1 MPNTLTGNIQRH
13 PAFPSR
19 ILGNRRD
26 VLVYLPTEYRRS
38 RTRRYPVLYL
48 HDGQNIFDAATS
60 FAGVEWGADDTAE
73 RLTAAK
79 LMEPIIIVAVA
90 NTGEDRIHEYAPT
103 AANLD
108 PLKPVRSKGSLRV
121 YGRFLIEE
129 LKPFID
135 RKYRTKR
142 EAEFTAL
149 GGSSL
154 GGLATL
160 VLGLWF
166 PNYFTRL
173 AVMSPSVWWDNCAVY
188 KIVDAID
195 ETAKPPL
202 KIWLD
207 TGTREEGWERAR
219 ELRDRLV
226 EKGWRLHDD
235 LIYLEADGSDHS
247 EGAWAAR
254 MDPML
259 RFLFPPPPPGNE
271 TPRRPRLAAAREAF
285 RSMLNGAKRVTLK
298 R

>member
-1 MPNTLTGNIQRH
+1 MRHTLTGNIQRH
-13 PAFPSR
+13 PNFPSKV
-19 ILGNRRD
+19 LGNRRD
-26 VLVYLPTEYRRS
+26 ILVHLPKGYRRS
-38 RTRRYPVLYL
+38 LVRRYPVLYL
-48 HDGQNIFDAATS
+48 HDGQNVFDAATS
-60 FAGVEWGADDTAE
+60 FAGVEWGADETAQ
-73 RLTAAK
+73 RFTAAK
-79 LMEPIIIVAVA
+79 LIEPIIIVAVA

-103 AANLD
+103 EAGLD
-108 PLKPVRSKGSLRV
+108 ARKPVKSKGSLRS
-121 YGRFLIEE
+121 YGSFLIEE

-142 EAEFTAL
+142 EAAFTGL

-166 PNYFTRL
+166 PNHLTRL
-173 AVMSPSVWWDNCAVY
+173 AVMSPSVWWDDCAVY
-188 KIVDAID
+188 KIVDALD
-195 ETAKPPL
+195 ETAKPRL

-226 EKGWRLHDD
+226 TKGWRLHDD
-235 LIYLEADGSDHS
+235 LQYLEADGSDHS

-259 RFLFPPPPPGNE
+259 RFLFPPPP
-271 TPRRPRLAAAREAF
+271 RRKITALTKTGVFVRRISA
-285 RSMLNGAKRVTLK
+285 
-298 R
+298 

>member
-1 MPNTLTGNIQRH
+1 MRHTLTGNIQNH
-13 PAFPSR
+13 PAFPSK

-26 VLVYLPTEYRRS
+26 VLVYLPKGYRRS
-38 RTRRYPVLYL
+38 RTQRYPVLYL
-48 HDGQNIFDAATS
+48 HDGQNVFDAATS
-60 FAGVEWGADDTAE
+60 FAGVEWGADETAQ
-73 RLTAAK
+73 RLTVAK
-79 LMEPIIIVAVA
+79 LIEPIIIVAVA

-103 AANLD
+103 AASID
-108 PLKPVRSKGSLRV
+108 PLQRMKSKGSLRI
-121 YGRFLIEE
+121 YGRFLLEE

-142 EAEFTAL
+142 EAEFTGL

-173 AVMSPSVWWDNCAVY
+173 AVMSPSVWWDDCAVY
-188 KIVDAID
+188 KIVEAID

-226 EKGWRLHDD
+226 DKGWRLDDD
-235 LIYLEADGSDHS
+235 LLYLEADGSDHS

-259 RFLFPPPPPGNE
+259 RFLFPPPPPG
-271 TPRRPRLAAAREAF
+271 TAATRGPRFKAVREKL
-285 RSMLNGAKRVTLK
+285 RSLSNGARRLVKT
-298 R
+298 